1 MGHLKQT
8 PHKRTGPKGV
18 PQHQLAPRNDQAS
31 SSRSQPQQEIE
42 RLSTE
47 LTEVTMD
54 RLFNVMEIG
63 ELKAQL
69 TNQKQ
74 ATENCE
80 AMLTRMVEE

>member
-1 MGHLKQT
+1 
-8 PHKRTGPKGV
+8 
-18 PQHQLAPRNDQAS
+18 
-31 SSRSQPQQEIE
+31 
-42 RLSTE
+42 
-47 LTEVTMD
+47 MD